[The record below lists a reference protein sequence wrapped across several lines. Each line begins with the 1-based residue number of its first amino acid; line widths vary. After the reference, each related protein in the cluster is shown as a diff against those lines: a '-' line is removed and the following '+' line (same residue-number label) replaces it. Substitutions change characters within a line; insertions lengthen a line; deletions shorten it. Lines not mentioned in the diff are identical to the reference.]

1 MSTVP
6 DLSAA
11 EDKSLLNHY
20 MKVVARVLSRRDDRQ
35 PNPYLTKILP
45 MAFQNQLVMNAVLAL
60 SASHWKKMQPGIF
73 RRGTIHQTNAL
84 KSLAKLLP
92 HIENTSADA
101 ALSAT
106 LLLCMI
112 ELFDGTSSHWQ
123 FHLDGARR
131 LLSALDQKADWSR
144 KSELRTFYRQLY
156 HYLDSATTIST
167 CHPPLLEA
175 PKDSDSDSGPSPASS
190 HRDDQDDEEALYG
203 VPKSL
208 FHFVDKI
215 NGLAY
220 QRKFREDPIFETM
233 FQASAS
239 SLDKELTQWSQE
251 HQISESHDPTPDQLA
266 IRHATTAFEQALQL
280 RLHQVVNG
288 YSLQHEKVGQCVG
301 QILESIQEIR
311 YGSPLESSLIFP
323 LVMAGGSCST
333 DSERLIINDRFL
345 VMERTLGFRYI
356 YTAHEL
362 VQKVWKQRDTSQDG
376 EDVNWAAIRYFQI
389 PGLALV

>member
-1 MSTVP
+1 
-6 DLSAA
+6 
-11 EDKSLLNHY
+11 
-20 MKVVARVLSRRDDRQ
+20 
-35 PNPYLTKILP
+35 
-45 MAFQNQLVMNAVLAL
+45 
-60 SASHWKKMQPGIF
+60 
-73 RRGTIHQTNAL
+73 
-84 KSLAKLLP
+84 
-92 HIENTSADA
+92 
-101 ALSAT
+101 
-106 LLLCMI
+106 MI

-131 LLSALDQKADWSR
+131 LLSAVDQKSDWSR

-175 PKDSDSDSGPSPASS
+175 PKDHDGDKGPSPASS
-190 HRDDQDDEEALYG
+190 HRDDLDDEEALYG

-239 SLDKELTQWSQE
+239 SLDKELTQWSQD
-251 HQISESHDPTPDQLA
+251 HRLNDAQTPTTDQLA
-266 IRHATTAFEQALQL
+266 VRHATTAFEQALQL

-362 VQKVWKQRDTSQDG
+362 VQKVWKQRDSCQDG